1 MIATTQCRG
10 VFTRHRQELLVAGLS
25 FPVGAV
31 RDAFSPRGHD
41 TPNWRHVW
49 TTAAPSI
56 STAVAPRAFRSA
68 TPLRLVRQEYITRH
82 DSPLRRSR
90 GVRSSPSSIRTGGNG
105 NPCAESSRHGQQS
118 LGLLE
123 PRRGSR
129 SPVTPLRIPRRR
141 MPSDVWNPASCC
153 ATVAPIT
160 TSPGTDLDRWHPAVP
175 ENNIADG
182 LNSRIRSVAT
192 MAALTF
198 PTPER
203 TNETCRPFRDADG
216 GTRTPRTRRHG
227 LSWRRRSIGATSP
240 VMPRTPTMDCAS
252 TRWTARS
259 EANCERDCPDAGV
272 STHAASL
279 NGPLRF
285 PRHYSGRAGECNRLF
300 PRR

>member
-1 MIATTQCRG
+1 MLLTTR
-10 VFTRHRQELLVAGLS
+10 
-25 FPVGAV
+25 
-31 RDAFSPRGHD
+31 HD

-56 STAVAPRAFRSA
+56 STAVAPRVFRSA
-68 TPLRLVRQEYITRH
+68 TRCASSDRNTSPVTITP
-82 DSPLRRSR
+82 STIR

-105 NPCAESSRHGQQS
+105 NPCADRLATVSRASGA
-118 LGLLE
+118 GTK
-123 PRRGSR
+123 RGSR
-129 SPVTPLRIPRRR
+129 SPVTPFRIPRRR
-141 MPSDVWNPASCC
+141 MPSDVWSPASCC

-160 TSPGTDLDRWHPAVP
+160 TSPGCRPGSMAPAVP

-203 TNETCRPFRDADG
+203 PTTTCRPFRMP
-216 GTRTPRTRRHG
+216 TRNTYPRTATSR

-252 TRWTARS
+252 PAVGEIRSRTASVIVRTP
-259 EANCERDCPDAGV
+259 E
-272 STHAASL
+272 
-279 NGPLRF
+279 
-285 PRHYSGRAGECNRLF
+285 
-300 PRR
+300 